1 MKGRYT
7 LILFLLNL
15 AVAGVI
21 VYLHVIKNATLS
33 SDGYESEI
41 FQINLTE
48 ADYIQIEGKELET
61 TRVFEK
67 KNGEWLIT
75 SPIQWKANLHA
86 VNRLLN
92 QMRWLEQR
100 GGFPLQDT
108 LSFGQSLSDFGLETP
123 RLTVTVGRGENR
135 ETLRIGDATT
145 VGDRIYALGP
155 QNDYIHVLS
164 LRIVE
169 TLMMQMEDLRS
180 QEVFDI
186 PPFETT
192 SLRIQQRLEDN
203 RHSTT
208 TLIREGKLW
217 NFETPIRTRASSDL
231 VEETLNRLAQSKAI
245 RFLNVKP
252 ENFADYG
259 VENGRLTV
267 RLEGNNRSELL
278 LIGNPVDEESVLPQ
292 VYARLSSFPTVFT
305 IAARQIQRLK
315 EPQTN
320 LREKRILDFQG
331 RPPHELTIRQR
342 NEEVSLRKQENGNW
356 QFLQKSSS
364 GEFHPEKAERSLL
377 EFVVDYLNRLEVME
391 FVLDAP
397 SQEDLE
403 KFGLTHP
410 RLEIHMSDPGEHSL
424 IIGGFVDGDGL
435 YAQKKGDPFVYKIA
449 DELLEWVTADSLF
462 YRDRILQK
470 LPSGAQIQSLS
481 LASSPESPPWFSWN
495 FNEEQANGQK
505 LSTLQEK
512 TLDLVREFRIQRYI
526 EESYWQEFQPEEGG
540 AVPWPL
546 HLTVT
551 WSLRGGD
558 SSQVT
563 RNFYFSEVT
572 GTGVQ
577 IGTSPELD
585 MTFLLTKEWIDLLNS
600 LTNKYKPE
608 QPALGDQPGHAERN
622 PVVEASKP
630 PPSSTP
636 QPEHSDDET
645 DSPSET
651 PATE

>member
-48 ADYIQIEGKELET
+48 ADYIQIEGQELET

-108 LSFGQSLSDFGLETP
+108 LSFGQSLKDFGLESP
-123 RLTVTVGRGENR
+123 RLTVTIGRGETR

-192 SLRIQQRLEDN
+192 SLRIQQRLKDN

-208 TLIREGKLW
+208 TLIREGRLW

-231 VEETLNRLAQSKAI
+231 VEETLNRLTQSKAI
-245 RFLNVKP
+245 RFLNVAP

-259 VENGRLTV
+259 VENGRLSV

-278 LIGNPVDEESVLPQ
+278 LIGHPVEEAGVLPQ
-292 VYARLSSFPTVFT
+292 VYARLSSYPTVFT

-342 NEEVSLRKQENGNW
+342 DQEVSLRKQENGNW

-377 EFVVDYLNRLEVME
+377 EFVIDYLNRLEVME

-403 KFGLTHP
+403 KYGLVHP
-410 RLEIHMSDPGEHSL
+410 RLEIHLSDPGEHAL

-435 YAQKKGDPFVYKIA
+435 YAQKKGEPFVYKITG
-449 DELLEWVTADSLF
+449 ELLEWVTADSLF

-481 LASSPESPPWFSWN
+481 LSTPSDDTPWFSWN
-495 FNEEQANGQK
+495 FNEEQVNGEEPA
-505 LSTLQEK
+505 LLQEK
-512 TLDLVREFRIQRYI
+512 TLDLVREFRIQRYV
-526 EESYWQEFQPEEGG
+526 EESYWEEFKAEGG
-540 AVPWPL
+540 ELVPWPL

-563 RNFYFSEVT
+563 RNFYFSKVT
-572 GTGVQ
+572 GAGVQ
-577 IGTSPELD
+577 VGTSPELD
-585 MTFLLTKEWIDLLNS
+585 MTFLLTKEWIDLLKS
-600 LTNKYKPE
+600 LTDQYKPE
-608 QPALGDQPGHAERN
+608 QPVLGEQPGHAERK
-622 PVVEASKP
+622 PVVEAST
-630 PPSSTP
+630 PSSSPTP

-645 DSPSET
+645 DSPSEV